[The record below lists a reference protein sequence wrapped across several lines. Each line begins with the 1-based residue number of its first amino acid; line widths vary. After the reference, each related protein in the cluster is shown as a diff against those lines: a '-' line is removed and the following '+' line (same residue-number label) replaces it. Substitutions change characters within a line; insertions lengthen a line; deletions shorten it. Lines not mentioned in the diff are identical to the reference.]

1 MVARAYDNLGG
12 VRGLGDNPPVP
23 YSSRG
28 NDKDRFQTFIFD
40 CSANEPFS
48 GQVEF
53 QASVNS
59 PTTATTEVSW
69 STMASLDFYGER
81 DPIFLETQVEA
92 TKIRIRC
99 SRYDE
104 NVSVSADFGSVITT
118 HSGLVA
124 PAFES
129 AFKIDGIEVDV
140 KVGDTLANIKSL
152 IDIEGIPNIVTST
165 TKVPNSLI
173 ITKSDGTEMTLE
185 ETFATPLQDIGIFT
199 HNDAGVVTVSPK
211 GKIKS
216 ITGMR

>member
-59 PTTATTEVSW
+59 PTTATTEISW

-104 NVSVSADFGSVITT
+104 NVSVSAVFGSAIKQD
-118 HSGLVA
+118 GD
-124 PAFES
+124 
-129 AFKIDGIEVDV
+129 FKIDRIEIFTVA
-140 KVGDTLANIKSL
+140 GDTLANIKSL